1 MKTTHPVF
9 FEIPQTSSYTLS
21 ITQCANLSMVKPSC
35 LSDDVGCSLKYAS
48 LGTNLS
54 HNFSKPCRFQYLD
67 DTTFPKCVLVFHE
80 LCLHFGSDAKFIPK
94 AIVFK
99 GLSLNVSLRNA
110 IFLILWCKNNKWSY
124 SWSKNRKKPSFNQI
138 SVTTSHWVHFKKS
151 TVLWSK
157 HFHFW
162 KVYIFCFDKVML
174 ACSSNFWLSNFQ
186 IFRDYRHYKK
196 DNKHLRM

>member
-1 MKTTHPVF
+1 MQVWRQIYP
-9 FEIPQTSSYTLS
+9 I
-21 ITQCANLSMVKPSC
+21 
-35 LSDDVGCSLKYAS
+35 
-48 LGTNLS
+48 
-54 HNFSKPCRFQYLD
+54 
-67 DTTFPKCVLVFHE
+67 TFPNLVDFSTLMIQLFPNVFWSFMNYVFISVLTRWLVFK
-80 LCLHFGSDAKFIPK
+80 DTNIAAKFIPK

-99 GLSLNVSLRNA
+99 GLSLSVSLRNA
-110 IFLILWCKNNKWSY
+110 IFLLLWCKNNKWSY

-186 IFRDYRHYKK
+186 IFRD
-196 DNKHLRM
+196 